1 MTEQTRPDEQPQF
14 ETDTVQANQAEQQ
27 GLGLGERELQA
38 QREAG
43 DTTAQADVDQD
54 DDQIEEDVAVQGA
67 DEDDTERQAP
77 EA

>member
-1 MTEQTRPDEQPQF
+1 MTEQKIPTEQPQF

-43 DTTAQADVDQD
+43 EPVDAEIDQD
-54 DDQIEEDVAVQGA
+54 DKTTAEDAAEVQSGQ
-67 DEDDTERQAP
+67 EPQAP
-77 EA
+77 QA

>member
-1 MTEQTRPDEQPQF
+1 MTEQKIPTEQPQF

-43 DTTAQADVDQD
+43 ETVDAEQDQD
-54 DDQIEEDVAVQGA
+54 EAATLENDTAVQGQR
-67 DEDDTERQAP
+67 EQQAP

>member
-1 MTEQTRPDEQPQF
+1 MTEEKIPTEQPQF

-27 GLGLGERELQA
+27 GLGVGERELQA

-43 DTTAQADVDQD
+43 ETVDAEVDQD
-54 DDQIEEDVAVQGA
+54 DDTTLERDTAVQGQQA
-67 DEDDTERQAP
+67 QQAP